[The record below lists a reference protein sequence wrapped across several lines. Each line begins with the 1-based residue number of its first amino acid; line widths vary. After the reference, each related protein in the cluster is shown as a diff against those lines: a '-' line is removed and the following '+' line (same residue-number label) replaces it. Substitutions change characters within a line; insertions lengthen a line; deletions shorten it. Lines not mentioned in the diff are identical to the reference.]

1 MLKTCIVM
9 LLATLAVSI
18 GETFL
23 SAGMKGIG
31 DFSSGQVVHRLL
43 QMFTNPKVIA
53 GVFLM
58 AIFFFLYS
66 ATLSWA
72 DLSIVLPL
80 SSMSFIFGA
89 ILAKYALHED
99 ISIWRWAGIAVIM
112 IGVFL
117 ISRDPQVN
125 TTQDQKSLNVTG

>member
-1 MLKTCIVM
+1 
-9 LLATLAVSI
+9 
-18 GETFL
+18 
-23 SAGMKGIG
+23 
-31 DFSSGQVVHRLL
+31 
-43 QMFTNPKVIA
+43 
-53 GVFLM
+53 LM

-112 IGVFL
+112 LGVFL
-117 ISRDPQVN
+117 ISRDPQINSTHNQEARGN
-125 TTQDQKSLNVTG
+125 TGEALPPS